1 VQHVKP
7 ADSPAHTDKPAAAA
21 VAQLDEQAKSLR
33 AELTLLRR
41 ELDTA
46 RQEAV
51 DTPSA
56 TLRDA
61 NEQLV
66 LAALESDA
74 LADTATFK
82 LDELTRSSQR
92 DALTDTP
99 NRALMLDRLENAIA
113 MGRRHRTHVAVIFLD
128 LDHFK
133 AINDTLGHA
142 VGDEVLKLVA
152 RRLESVVRASDT
164 VSRHSGD
171 EFLMLLT
178 DVSHRS
184 AVAAI
189 AAKVL
194 AAVLEPALVGQ
205 SEIGLSASVGI
216 AMFPEDGDDPATLIA
231 LADKAMYRAKDLRG
245 TFAFHSGGAEA
256 DAALAPPAI
265 DAQQT
270 RATGSEVTLTGQ
282 QPGVLQLR
290 EANENLVIAA
300 LTAQALEATA
310 IDAQRR
316 QAQLLA
322 IVAHELRNPLAPIRA
337 AADLLKY
344 AGTDAE
350 LLKEVQA
357 IINRQVNHISKLVS
371 DLLDGSRVSTG
382 KFRLERRTT
391 ELADIL
397 GWAVQTCQ
405 HAVDRRRQR
414 LTLRLPPQQ
423 PLLLDGDPMY
433 LVQIFS
439 NLLDNASKY
448 TPDNGDISISAVALD
463 HSLAITVADNGI
475 GIASE
480 TLPKIF
486 ELYAQGVRASAH
498 NATGLG
504 VGLAVV
510 RDLVHAHG
518 GTVVGRSAGANLGSE
533 FVVTFPCAKR
543 EGGAP
548 ADIRGPTPDCTTEKT
563 MG

>member
-1 VQHVKP
+1 MHRANPLNSPTYTDEP
-7 ADSPAHTDKPAAAA
+7 ASATL
-21 VAQLDEQAKSLR
+21 AQLKDQAESLR
-33 AELTLLRR
+33 SELALLRR
-41 ELDTA
+41 ALVTA

-51 DTPSA
+51 DIAGT

-61 NEQLV
+61 NERLV

-74 LADTATFK
+74 LADTAALK
-82 LDELTRSSQR
+82 LHELTRSSQR

-99 NRALMLDRLENAIA
+99 NRALMLDRLQHAIA
-113 MGRRHRTHVAVIFLD
+113 LSFRHRTHVAVIFLD
-128 LDHFK
+128 MDHFK

-178 DVSHRS
+178 EVSHSS
-184 AVAAI
+184 AAAAV

-194 AAVLEPALVGQ
+194 NALSEPAFIGE
-205 SEIGLSASVGI
+205 SEIRLSASVGI

-231 LADKAMYRAKDLRG
+231 LADEAMYRAKNRRRG
-245 TFAFHSGGAEA
+245 TFEFHRGGTET
-256 DAALAPPAI
+256 DDGIVPPVI
-265 DAQQT
+265 DARQR
-270 RATGSEVTLTGQ
+270 RAAGHEVTLGRQ

-290 EANENLVIAA
+290 EANENLIIAA

-310 IDAQRR
+310 VDAPRR

-322 IVAHELRNPLAPIRA
+322 IVAHELRGPLAPIRA
-337 AADLLKY
+337 AADLLKH
-344 AGTDAE
+344 AGTDAAV
-350 LLKEVQA
+350 LDDVQA
-357 IINRQVNHISKLVS
+357 IIKRQVTHISKLVS
-371 DLLDGSRVSTG
+371 DLLDGSRVSAG
-382 KFRLERRTT
+382 KFRLERRTV

-405 HAVDRRRQR
+405 DAVDGRRQR
-414 LTLRLPPQQ
+414 LTLSLPPA

-448 TPDNGDISISAVALD
+448 TPDGGDISISVVALD
-463 HSLAITVADNGI
+463 RSLAITVADNGL
-475 GIASE
+475 GIAPE

-498 NATGLG
+498 NVTGLG

-533 FVVTFPCAKR
+533 FIVTLPCAKR
-543 EGGAP
+543 EAGGL
-548 ADIRGPTPDCTTEKT
+548 TV
-563 MG
+563 

>member
-1 VQHVKP
+1 MNRPVR
-7 ADSPAHTDKPAAAA
+7 TDEPAAATL
-21 VAQLDEQAKSLR
+21 AQLNEQAESLR
-33 AELTLLRR
+33 SELTLLRR

-46 RQEAV
+46 RQEAA
-51 DTPSA
+51 DIPGT

-99 NRALMLDRLENAIA
+99 NRALMLDRLQSAIA
-113 MGRRHRTHVAVIFLD
+113 LGRRHRTHVAVIFLD
-128 LDHFK
+128 LDNFK

-171 EFLMLLT
+171 EFLMLLA
-178 DVSHRS
+178 DVSHSS

-194 AAVLEPALVGQ
+194 KALSEPALVGE
-205 SEIGLSASVGI
+205 SEIGLSASIGI
-216 AMFPEDGDDPATLIA
+216 AMFPEDGDDPAALIA
-231 LADKAMYRAKDLRG
+231 LADEAMYRSKNRQRG
-245 TFAFHSGGAEA
+245 TFAFHSGGTEA
-256 DAALAPPAI
+256 DDGLPPTAI
-265 DAQQT
+265 DARQSP
-270 RATGSEVTLTGQ
+270 AAGSEVTLARQ
-282 QPGVLQLR
+282 HPSVQQLR

-310 IDAQRR
+310 VDAQRR

-344 AGTDAE
+344 AGTDAT
-350 LLKEVQA
+350 LLEEAQA
-357 IINRQVNHISKLVS
+357 IIKRQVAHISKLVS

-382 KFRLERRTT
+382 KFRLERRTIA
-391 ELADIL
+391 LADIL

-405 HAVDRRRQR
+405 HAVDRRQQR
-414 LTLRLPPQQ
+414 LTLRLPSQ
-423 PLLLDGDPMY
+423 PLLLDGDPTY

-448 TPDNGDISISAVALD
+448 TLDGGDISISAVALD
-463 HSLAITVADNGI
+463 HSLAITVADNGL
-475 GIASE
+475 GIAPE

-518 GTVVGRSAGANLGSE
+518 GSVVGRSAGANLGSE
-533 FVVTFPCAKR
+533 FVVTLPCAKR
-543 EGGAP
+543 
-548 ADIRGPTPDCTTEKT
+548 
-563 MG
+563 